1 MRRFCSDKRD
11 QLIAA
16 NIRTTFRERPM
27 GLISWAWTNLA
38 PPGAN
43 CAADSTTLVW
53 GAFEL
58 DLVAVI
64 VSVPFLRKFAMKRL
78 RVHDDQ

>member
-1 MRRFCSDKRD
+1 
-11 QLIAA
+11 
-16 NIRTTFRERPM
+16 M

-43 CAADSTTLVW
+43 CAADSTPLVW
-53 GAFEL
+53 GSLEL

-64 VSVPFLRKFAMKRL
+64 LSVPFLWKFAMKRL